1 VVVVV
6 GGVCVCDVGQDRSA
20 LRISSQPTEVYPQPP
35 AHFDMGERKVH
46 EATGQRPPAKRLV
59 SLTPPDQHLT
69 GAMIA
74 AMKATERADGERVVS
89 PLHSIG
95 CLVLYAHWTGW
106 V

>member
-1 VVVVV
+1 ML
-6 GGVCVCDVGQDRSA
+6 
-20 LRISSQPTEVYPQPP
+20 LRLKHGPEEGADILSIVSFQ
-35 AHFDMGERKVH
+35 RKVH